1 MPCIP
6 SLIEALV
13 ESNAAKYNRLIEEK
27 DEVLPS
33 VTCIMCSGEIT
44 SANKCPLVCSAEDPL
59 RFASDEEQKHNADY
73 TFRGISHMIHLSCM
87 KNYINFKNRDVEER
101 GPIACPRGSGICSFS
116 VSAELQEHILRVKVD
131 AEGNME

>member
-1 MPCIP
+1 M
-6 SLIEALV
+6 IEALV

-27 DEVLPS
+27 DELLTS
-33 VTCIMCSGEIT
+33 MTCIMCSCEIT

-59 RFASDEEQKHNADY
+59 RFASAEEQTRPGDV
-73 TFRGISHMIHLSCM
+73 FCGINHMIHLSCM

-101 GPIACPRGSGICSFS
+101 GPIACPRGSILCGFS
-116 VSAELQEHILRVKVD
+116 VSAELQEYILGVKID